1 MGVGIFNVIM
11 GGLAIAGAFYG
22 FSLIGTDSQLALG
35 VVGGVIAALG
45 VYQIIRSRGSSR
57 GSGSTE

>member
-1 MGVGIFNVIM
+1 M

-35 VVGGVIAALG
+35 VVGGVIRALG
-45 VYQIIRSRGSSR
+45 VYQIIRARGAGR
-57 GSGSTE
+57 GGRSGTDG